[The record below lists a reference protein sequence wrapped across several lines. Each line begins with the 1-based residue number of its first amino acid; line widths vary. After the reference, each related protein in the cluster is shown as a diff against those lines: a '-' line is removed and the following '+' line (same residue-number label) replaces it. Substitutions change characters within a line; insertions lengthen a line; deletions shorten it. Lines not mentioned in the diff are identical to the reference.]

1 MILSLILLT
10 FLSCSQPS
18 TAFLPSPD
26 TQNARRPATATA
38 TPTTATT
45 LHMVTMGKNYKPKW
59 KKLKT
64 LSDSDSTTKT
74 PPSQIGLTGTV
85 PVVFRMGN
93 ETKTTMATVGD
104 PLVDIASQAGQYIK
118 YGCGKGEC
126 GSCECL
132 AGGQW
137 IRPCVAVVPPD
148 FDVEGTGQYVITV
161 KGVKNKSRSSGKFYS
176 VKSFLM
182 GFYNNVLGM
191 AGMVITR
198 RAAKKNYNERID
210 YEDMVKQKVLEKK
223 RLAGLEE
230 KEGTLRP

>member
-1 MILSLILLT
+1 
-10 FLSCSQPS
+10 
-18 TAFLPSPD
+18 
-26 TQNARRPATATA
+26 
-38 TPTTATT
+38 
-45 LHMVTMGKNYKPKW
+45 
-59 KKLKT
+59 
-64 LSDSDSTTKT
+64 
-74 PPSQIGLTGTV
+74 
-85 PVVFRMGN
+85 
-93 ETKTTMATVGD
+93 
-104 PLVDIASQAGQYIK
+104 
-118 YGCGKGEC
+118 
-126 GSCECL
+126 
-132 AGGQW
+132 
-137 IRPCVAVVPPD
+137 VVPPD